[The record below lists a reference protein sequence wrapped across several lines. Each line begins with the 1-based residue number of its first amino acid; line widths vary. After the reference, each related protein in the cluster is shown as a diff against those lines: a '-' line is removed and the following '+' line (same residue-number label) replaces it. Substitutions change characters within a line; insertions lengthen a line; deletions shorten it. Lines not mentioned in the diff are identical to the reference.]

1 MIVSAIDPNLWKYVP
16 VVILTVALVIAIP
29 WAIRTIRE
37 ARGEVQPDS
46 DNPDDILGPLAEA
59 FAAGQMSEE
68 EYNRIRSSIER
79 DMGEP
84 SLRYKYSTKPK
95 TANQASAESDRDPPT
110 THEG

>member
-16 VVILTVALVIAIP
+16 VIVLTAALVIAIP
-29 WAIRTIRE
+29 WTIRTYRE
-37 ARGEVQPDS
+37 ARGEVEPDC

-84 SLRYKYSTKPK
+84 SLRYKYLTKPTVAK
-95 TANQASAESDRDPPT
+95 QASAEGVGESPAARED
-110 THEG
+110 